1 MINEK
6 KVILKRSLHLKSDY
20 SQTLLTLTLL
30 SSNNIVYHQC
40 TYRQLSIPYA
50 LEKQLQDV

>member
-30 SSNNIVYHQC
+30 SINNIVYHQC

-50 LEKQLQDV
+50 LKKQLQDV